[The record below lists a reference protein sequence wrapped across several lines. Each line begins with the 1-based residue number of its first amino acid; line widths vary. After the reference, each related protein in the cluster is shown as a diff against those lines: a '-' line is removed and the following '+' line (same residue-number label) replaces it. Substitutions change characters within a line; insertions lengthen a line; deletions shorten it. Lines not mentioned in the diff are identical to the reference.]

1 MFLHIK
7 ESTAAKINVFIY
19 VPFMNAVQTQF
30 LYA

>member
-7 ESTAAKINVFIY
+7 ESMADRINVFIY
-19 VPFMNAVQTQF
+19 VPFMCAEQTQF